1 MYVDVAVPA
10 KGATVSLPAET
21 MQCTVHDLVIRE
33 LACVDLPLTIN
44 PHGTT
49 LLAAAGFPTG
59 LYLQVGGT
67 LVDAVM

>member
-1 MYVDVAVPA
+1 
-10 KGATVSLPAET
+10 
-21 MQCTVHDLVIRE
+21 MQCTVHDLVISE

-49 LLAAAGFPTG
+49 LSAAAAGFPTG